1 MLRTEDAASTST
13 GLWWSYVGVL
23 LVYLGMTVGA
33 VIVLRSLSRRWRAGS
48 ETIAAPYGPGATP
61 VDQRQRAHD
70 AEAR

>member
-1 MLRTEDAASTST
+1 MYCWSTS
-13 GLWWSYVGVL
+13 V
-23 LVYLGMTVGA
+23 TVGA